1 MRLNL
6 GLTGMPGSGKTTA
19 GDYLEARHGFKQ
31 FMGSDFLK
39 QQAAQEGIA
48 LASRAQFA
56 QYYEEQRQLR
66 GNDFIASLGLE
77 MPGDRV
83 VNVGVRTRSDVERFI
98 NAGGVLL
105 GIVCDVTNRFDRTA
119 GTNPKYPTDIS
130 DFIEVDKLE
139 NTGEELGMNVY
150 EAMQSA
156 THIIDNNSTTEEFYG
171 QLDDIVDLYASQQ
184 R

>member
-1 MRLNL
+1 MRLDL
-6 GLTGMPGSGKTTA
+6 GLTGMPGAGKTTA
-19 GDYLEARHGFKQ
+19 GHYLEEHHGFKQ
-31 FMGSDFLK
+31 LMGSDFLM
-39 QQAAQEGIA
+39 QQAAIQGVE

-56 QYYEEQRQLR
+56 QFYEEQRQLR
-66 GNDFIASLGLE
+66 GNDFIASLSLE

-105 GIVCDVTNRFDRTA
+105 GIVCDVTNRFHRTA

-150 EAMQSA
+150 ESIQSA
-156 THIIDNNSTTEEFYG
+156 THVIDNNGTTEEFFG